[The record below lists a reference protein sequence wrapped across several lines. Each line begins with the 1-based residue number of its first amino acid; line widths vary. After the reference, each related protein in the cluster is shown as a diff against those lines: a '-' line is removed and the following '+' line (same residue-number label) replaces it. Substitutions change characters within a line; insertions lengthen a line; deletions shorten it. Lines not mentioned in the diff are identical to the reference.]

1 MIGAFRCPVCGREDY
16 RHPLSAYWCPFCGGG
31 DNMKL
36 KIQLNK
42 LSHKVE
48 IIENLLEWRPVIG
61 DLDDYDSP

>member
-1 MIGAFRCPVCGREDY
+1 
-16 RHPLSAYWCPFCGGG
+16 
-31 DNMKL
+31 MKL

-48 IIENLLEWRPVIG
+48 VIENLLEWRPVIG